1 MRVGQ
6 VSKKEFIMRSFN
18 IRRLVS
24 IAGLAAAISAGAIG
38 ASAQNH
44 GQWNKQEDKNYKQQQ
59 RQEQQNRKLEQ
70 ERQKRE
76 QQQARLVRNHG
87 YRVNQGGQWYNV
99 DQRQSNLLKQ
109 AINAG
114 YKQGFKAGRTD
125 RNSRRQM
132 SWDNSSVYRSGS
144 YGYQSSVNRGQ
155 YQYYFQQGFER
166 GYQDGYNSRNQ
177 FGSGSGGNMIGSILQ
192 GILGLQSY

>member
-1 MRVGQ
+1 
-6 VSKKEFIMRSFN
+6 MRSFN
-18 IRRLVS
+18 IRKLAS
-24 IAGLAAAISAGAIG
+24 IAGLAAAIATGVIS
-38 ASAQNH
+38 ASAQGH
-44 GQWNKQEDKNYKQQQ
+44 GQWNNQEDKNYKQQQ
-59 RQEQQNRKLEQ
+59 KQEQQNRKLEQ

-76 QQQARLVRNHG
+76 QQQARQIRNHG

-114 YKQGFKAGRTD
+114 YKQGFQAGRSD
-125 RNSRRQM
+125 RNSRRRM
-132 SWDNSSVYRSGS
+132 SWDNSSVYQSGS
-144 YGYQSSVNRGQ
+144 YGYQSYVNRGQ

-177 FGSGSGGNMIGSILQ
+177 FGTGNGGNMIGSILQ